1 MEDYTVLPEIVQAKY
16 DDKRFPKI
24 WHAILGAAVMY
35 LPVYTVIILLALST
49 GGLYT
54 RLFNSAF
61 GLDMFNGVLSQF
73 FAVLIIPIFMLLITK
88 RDMGV
93 TLRLKKNIDILQV
106 LLLAVFSAGV
116 FFLLQ
121 IINGMFITTFSGFLG
136 EPSEAGT
143 ITDATNLTQ
152 LMFEIVIV
160 AGLPAIC
167 EEIFFRGFVMRAF
180 ERKSRIKAILMSA
193 IIFAV
198 MHGNFKQLIYAF
210 LCGIVLGTVVTLT
223 DSLLAGC
230 VIHFTLNAISVLF
243 SYPPIND
250 LYMYCVNNYEYIF
263 SSVVML
269 VLPVFAFGAMAL
281 FILYTL
287 KKNKNKY
294 GSRVPTDMNCVSLM
308 PKEKSGEKVIK
319 TISWIAFVLI
329 NVIFMFTSW

>member
-1 MEDYTVLPEIVQAKY
+1 MEDYTVLPEIIQAKY

-24 WHAILGAAVMY
+24 WHAVLGVAVMY
-35 LPVYTVIILLALST
+35 VPIYTVLTLIMLAT
-49 GGLYT
+49 GGAYET
-54 RLFNSAF
+54 FFNSEF
-61 GLDMFNGVLSQF
+61 GLDMFNGVISQF
-73 FAVLIIPIFMLLITK
+73 FAILSVPLFMLLVTK

-106 LLLAVFSAGV
+106 LLLAIFSIGV

-121 IINGMFITTFSGFLG
+121 IINSMFMTSFSGFIG
-136 EPSEAGT
+136 EPSESGSMV
-143 ITDATNLTQ
+143 DATNLTQ
-152 LMFEIVIV
+152 VMFQIVIV

-180 ERKSRIKAILMSA
+180 ERKSQIKAILMSA

-198 MHGNFKQLIYAF
+198 MHGNFKQLVYAF
-210 LCGIVLGTVVTLT
+210 LCGIILGTVVTLT

-230 VIHFTLNAISVLF
+230 VVHFTLNAISVLF

-250 LYMYCVNNYEYIF
+250 LYIHYASNYEYIF
-263 SSVVML
+263 SSVIML
-269 VLPVFAFGAMAL
+269 VLPVLAFGAMAL

-287 KKNKNKY
+287 KKNKKKY
-294 GSRVPTDMNCVSLM
+294 GFSVPTDMSLTYIM
-308 PKEKSGEKVIK
+308 QNETSGEKVIK
-319 TISWIAFVLI
+319 TISWIAFILI

>member
-35 LPVYTVIILLALST
+35 LPVYTVIFLLTTLT

-54 RLFNSAF
+54 KFFHSEF
-61 GLDMFNGVLSQF
+61 GLDMFLSVISQF
-73 FAVLIIPIFMLLITK
+73 FAILIIPIFMLLITK
-88 RDMGV
+88 RDIGT

-106 LLLAVFSAGV
+106 LLLAVFSIGI

-121 IINGMFITTFSGFLG
+121 IVNGAFISTFSEFLG
-136 EPSEAGT
+136 EPSDAGT
-143 ITDATNLTQ
+143 ISDPTNLTQ
-152 LMFEIVIV
+152 LMFQIVIV
-160 AGLPAIC
+160 AGLPSIC

-180 ERKSRIKAILMSA
+180 ERKSPIKAILMSA
-193 IIFAV
+193 IIFAI
-198 MHGNFKQLIYAF
+198 MHGNFKQLAYAF
-210 LCGIVLGTVVTLT
+210 LCGIILGVVVTLT

-250 LYMYCVNNYEYIF
+250 LYMHYVNNYEYIF

-269 VLPVFAFGAMAL
+269 ALPVVAFGAMAL
-281 FILYTL
+281 FIVYTL

-294 GSRVPTDMNCVSLM
+294 GVRVPTDMAFTHLM
-308 PKEKSGEKVIK
+308 PKEKSGENAIK
-319 TISWIAFVLI
+319 TIFWIAFILI